1 MRVLKIG
8 LVKGQ
13 ECFITVLNK
22 GLVMKGVKMGVGD
35 RGQKLS
41 EIGWRNLWINNDK
54 IVIFSVVLIDAQNE
68 INLDVKSQ
76 IR

>member
-22 GLVMKGVKMGVGD
+22 GLVMKGVKMEVGD
-35 RGQKLS
+35 KG
-41 EIGWRNLWINNDK
+41 
-54 IVIFSVVLIDAQNE
+54 
-68 INLDVKSQ
+68 SQ
-76 IR
+76 IVQNWVTKFMD